1 MDQCPSI
8 SPQIGCEKINIL
20 VVDDQPAKLLSYEVI
35 LSGIGATLIKASSAC
50 EAFECLLKSDVA
62 LILID
67 VCMPEIDGFELATL
81 IREHPRFQRVAIIFV
96 SALMHGDLD
105 KLRGYALGAVDYIPV
120 PLAPELL
127 RAKVKVFVELHQK
140 TRQLESLNAELE
152 RKVIKRTD
160 DLRRRNEDLEKRIEE
175 RTREREA
182 LLAQRYE
189 AQQVDTVSQVGGVVH
204 DFNNLLMAVLGSL
217 SLLEKKLPEDPQAL
231 HLLRNASQAARRGAT
246 LTRDLLAFSR
256 RREFTPGPVD
266 VGDAVSGMQN
276 LLEHAL
282 GFSIRLSCQF
292 TQTLPTAFVD
302 ANQLQLALLNM
313 AIGVRDAMPCGG
325 RVVISSTAVSKD
337 SADSAPALPP
347 GDYVRIRMVAIA
359 ASVAEITDTA
369 LNKSVLAE
377 PSPSGTSLGF
387 SIAQAMATRFGGLLA
402 LVSAPNAVT
411 SADLWLPRA
420 GLTAEWRS
428 CARES
433 HESHASVTKM

>member
-1 MDQCPSI
+1 MEQCPSI
-8 SPQIGCEKINIL
+8 SPRIGSEKINIL

-81 IREHPRFQRVAIIFV
+81 IREHPRFQRIAIIFV
-96 SALMHGDLD
+96 SALMHSDLH

-127 RAKVKVFVELHQK
+127 RAKVKVFLELHQK
-140 TRQLESLNAELE
+140 TRQLETLNAELE

-160 DLRRRNEDLEKRIEE
+160 DLRRRNEDLEQRIDE

-189 AQQVDTVSQVGGVVH
+189 AQQMDTVVQVGGVVH

-217 SLLEKKLPEDPQAL
+217 SLLEKKLPEDRQAL
-231 HLLRNASQAARRGAT
+231 HLLRNASQAARRGAA
-246 LTRDLLAFSR
+246 LTHDLLAFSR
-256 RREFTPGPVD
+256 RREFSPAPIDIGE
-266 VGDAVSGMQN
+266 AVSGMQN

-282 GFSIRLSCQF
+282 GIGISLSCRF

-325 RVVISSTAVSKD
+325 RVVISGAEVSKD
-337 SADSAPALPP
+337 SADSAPLPP

-359 ASVAEITDTA
+359 VSVEETTGPV

-377 PSPSGTSLGF
+377 PSAGGTSLGF
-387 SIAQAMATRFGGLLA
+387 SIAQTMAARFGGLLA
-402 LVSAPNAVT
+402 VVTAPNAVT
-411 SADLWLPRA
+411 SADLWLPQAFNRPLA
-420 GLTAEWRS
+420 MAD
-428 CARES
+428 AS
-433 HESHASVTKM
+433 HMKVTRQ